1 MPNSGIPSSKII
13 CLRNCKTVY
22 FCSNQPSLKIEIMIS
37 RAKIFY
43 LFVLTIL
50 FAGLQG
56 AATAQNTGI
65 TFKMGNWVG
74 VIQLNDANHNSD
86 MPFNFVH
93 TYNRNGKQVVEIVN
107 AGERIVVTEFNIKD
121 DTLRMKL
128 PVFQSEIIAIILG
141 DQLIGT
147 YYPKGRVEGN
157 GYKFTATCGITE
169 RFYQYKE
176 KAAVNIT
183 GKYEITENPGTADEA
198 KTLGEFF
205 QIGDL
210 VTGSILTTS
219 GDYRYLDGKVSGR
232 KFMVSA
238 IDGAHTLLIT
248 ADVSADGSLINGKF
262 VGSRKWKS
270 EWKGVKNPTFALPK
284 ADELVKVSDPNI
296 KFNFAFPDMEGK
308 TVKLSDPRF
317 NGKVVII
324 QAAGSWCPNCMDEV
338 RYYKPIYDEL
348 HAKGLEIITLCFET
362 KDYDKSKQR
371 IIRFRD
377 AIGAKFVF
385 LHAGEAG
392 SKDRAAAFPMLQ
404 GAMAFPST
412 VFIDRKGVIRKV
424 ETGFSGPGTGQHYLD
439 YAKETKLFIEQLL
452 SEN

>member
-1 MPNSGIPSSKII
+1 M
-13 CLRNCKTVY
+13 R
-22 FCSNQPSLKIEIMIS
+22 LKF
-37 RAKIFY
+37 KIFH

-50 FAGLQG
+50 FAGLHG
-56 AATAQNTGI
+56 VATAQSKEPP
-65 TFKMGNWVG
+65 FKMGSWVG
-74 VIQLNDANHNSD
+74 VIQLNDDNHNSD
-86 MPFNFVH
+86 MPFNFNH
-93 TYNRNGKQVVEIVN
+93 TYNKNGRQVIEIVN
-107 AGERIVVTEFNIKD
+107 AGERVVITEFSIKD
-121 DTLRMKL
+121 DSIRMKF
-128 PVFQSEIIAIILG
+128 PVFQSEISAQMLG
-141 DQLIGT
+141 NQLVGI
-147 YYPKGRVEGN
+147 YYPKGKSEGN
-157 GYKFTATCGITE
+157 GYKFTANNGITD

-176 KAAVNIT
+176 KAAVNIS
-183 GKYEITENPGTADEA
+183 GRYEITENQGAADES

-248 ADVSADGSLINGKF
+248 ADVSADGSLVNGKF

-270 EWKGVKNPTFALPK
+270 EWTGIKNPKFALPK
-284 ADELVKVSDPNI
+284 ADELVTVSDPKI
-296 KFNFAFPDMEGK
+296 KFNFAFPDMEK
-308 TVKLSDPRF
+308 KIVKLSDPRF

-348 HAKGLEIITLCFET
+348 HSKGLEIITLCFET
-362 KDYDKSKQR
+362 KDYEKSRQR

-404 GAMAFPST
+404 GPMAFPST
-412 VFIDRKGVIRKV
+412 VFIDRQGVIRKV
-424 ETGFSGPGTGQHYLD
+424 ETGFSGPGTGQHYVD
-439 YAKETKLFIEQLL
+439 FATETKKFIEQLI
-452 SEN
+452 SEK

>member
-1 MPNSGIPSSKII
+1 
-13 CLRNCKTVY
+13 
-22 FCSNQPSLKIEIMIS
+22 MIL
-37 RAKIFY
+37 RAKIFQ
-43 LFVLTIL
+43 LFVLTLL
-50 FAGLQG
+50 F
-56 AATAQNTGI
+56 TGI
-65 TFKMGNWVG
+65 ESVANAQGKEAPFKMGNWVG
-74 VIQLNDANHNSD
+74 VIQLNDDNHNSD

-93 TYNRNGKQVVEIVN
+93 TYNRNAKQVVEVTN
-107 AGERIVVTEFNIKD
+107 AGERITITEFSIKD
-121 DTLRMKL
+121 DTLRMKF
-128 PVFQSEIIAIILG
+128 PVFQSEIIAEDLG
-141 DQLIGT
+141 TQLVGT
-147 YYPKGRVEGN
+147 YYPKGRAEGN
-157 GYKFTATCGITE
+157 GYKFTANYGITD
-169 RFYQYKE
+169 RFNQYKE

-183 GKYEITENPGTADEA
+183 GKYEITENPGTADES

-248 ADVSADGSLINGKF
+248 ADVSADGSLVNGKF

-270 EWKGVKNPTFALPK
+270 EWKGIKNPKFALPK

-308 TVKLSDPRF
+308 IVKLTDPRF
-317 NGKVVII
+317 VGKVVII

-338 RYYKPIYDEL
+338 RYYKPVYDEL
-348 HAKGLEIITLCFET
+348 HSKGLEIITLCFET
-362 KDYDKSKQR
+362 KSYEKSKQR
-371 IIRFRD
+371 IVRFRD

-392 SKDRAAAFPMLQ
+392 SKDRAVAFPMLQ
-404 GAMAFPST
+404 GPLAFPST

-439 YAKETKLFIEQLL
+439 FADETKKFIEQLL
-452 SEN
+452 SEK